1 VASIGNLGI
10 YRIEDDRTA
19 VARFLSL
26 IPLPE
31 PAAPVRMKRR
41 SIGSEPPGTPSTRR
55 TSERARATT
64 PLRYPPSGARR
75 TPETR
80 TASARARLDN
90 HDPRPL
96 LALDTLRGKARRR
109 RHGRVL
115 ELESTADVL
124 LTKPPMFVSG
134 ALPFYWFCRQKG
146 EPTSGLLRT
155 AYPCSSYEFAC
166 TRSSPY
172 WCVR

>member
-1 VASIGNLGI
+1 MVNLGI

-19 VARFLSL
+19 VACFLSL

-75 TPETR
+75 PPETR
-80 TASARARLDN
+80 TASSRALLDN
-90 HDPRPL
+90 HDTRPL
-96 LALDTLRGKARRR
+96 LTLDTHHEGTPPTAWTRF
-109 RHGRVL
+109 

-124 LTKPPMFVSG
+124 LTKPL
-134 ALPFYWFCRQKG
+134 A
-146 EPTSGLLRT
+146 
-155 AYPCSSYEFAC
+155 
-166 TRSSPY
+166 
-172 WCVR
+172 